1 MKDFGSQCPKGSSYT
16 DRVVFEEQVA
26 PLVLDIEEEREHDDD
41 VDHRD
46 EGHDDKTTVHD
57 QNSQLL
63 NIFWKLFYLK
73 EKLSNH
79 KMEQIATSEGWMG
92 ARIISGE
99 MNGQPYISRDFLSR
113 LYFICPILFCFEHLH
128 LN

>member
-1 MKDFGSQCPKGSSYT
+1 MKDFGSQCPKESHHHT

-57 QNSQLL
+57 QR
-63 NIFWKLFYLK
+63 IFSYL
-73 EKLSNH
+73 
-79 KMEQIATSEGWMG
+79 IYSENFS
-92 ARIISGE
+92 I
-99 MNGQPYISRDFLSR
+99 
-113 LYFICPILFCFEHLH
+113 
-128 LN
+128 

>member
-1 MKDFGSQCPKGSSYT
+1 MKDFGSQCPKESNHHT

-57 QNSQLL
+57 QNFQLL
-63 NIFWKLFYLK
+63 NIF
-73 EKLSNH
+73 
-79 KMEQIATSEGWMG
+79 
-92 ARIISGE
+92 
-99 MNGQPYISRDFLSR
+99 
-113 LYFICPILFCFEHLH
+113 
-128 LN
+128 

>member
-41 VDHRD
+41 VDYRD

-57 QNSQLL
+57 QNSQLIYSE
-63 NIFWKLFYLK
+63 NFSIWKKNF
-73 EKLSNH
+73 
-79 KMEQIATSEGWMG
+79 QIIKW
-92 ARIISGE
+92 
-99 MNGQPYISRDFLSR
+99 NK
-113 LYFICPILFCFEHLH
+113 
-128 LN
+128 